1 MNIDLHYLKKNL
13 DLKKL
18 VIVLSV
24 LVVVLIFVVLYFN
37 YSILL
42 LNCKFENGNMYLS
55 QYKQRFDIKSN
66 EIYARDKI
74 IRINLLTK
82 KIQID
87 NLLEYFDEK
96 SADGSINMYVDINEN
111 LIKWY
116 RSNNIIGNEN
126 FNLNRLSG
134 RLDYHSFVRDMDLK
148 GNYSNNTYNVTTVFQ
163 CRKLSNSF

>member
-1 MNIDLHYLKKNL
+1 MKETLLNFYNRN
-13 DLKKL
+13 KKL
-18 VIVLSV
+18 VIILSV

-55 QYKQRFDIKSN
+55 KYKERFDIKSN

-82 KIQID
+82 KITVD
-87 NLLEYFDEK
+87 NNKEYFDEK
-96 SADGSINMYVDINEN
+96 SADGSINMYVDIKSN

-116 RSNNIIGNEN
+116 KSNKVGDESYE
-126 FNLNRLSG
+126 LNRLSG
-134 RLDYHSFVRDMDLK
+134 RLDYRENVRDIDLR
-148 GNYSNNTYNVTTVFQ
+148 GNYTNDNHNINTIFQ
-163 CRKLSNSF
+163 CRKTNNSF